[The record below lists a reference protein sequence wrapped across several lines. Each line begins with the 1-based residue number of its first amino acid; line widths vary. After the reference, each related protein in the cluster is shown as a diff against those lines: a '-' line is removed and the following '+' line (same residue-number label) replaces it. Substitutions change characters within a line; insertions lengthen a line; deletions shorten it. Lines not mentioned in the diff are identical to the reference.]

1 MKNQHR
7 TQNTIQWNK
16 LNVEGIFLFFLF
28 FCSFGLSV
36 FVEICCFVVVV
47 VCLFVVVVDV
57 VCVVVVCFFAVFV
70 FCCWFDCLLG
80 VLNLNIFYSVTSSI
94 NAGVLII
101 HSL

>member
-1 MKNQHR
+1 M
-7 TQNTIQWNK
+7 
-16 LNVEGIFLFFLF
+16 LLFV
-28 FCSFGLSV
+28 CSFGLSV
-36 FVEICCFVVVV
+36 FIEICCFVVVVCLFVVV